1 MWKKAAFPIIL
12 MDIILSKIVD
22 NVFDKLFRV
31 IISVILF
38 MSNDAIV
45 QKINEYRND
54 IVMLDSV

>member
-1 MWKKAAFPIIL
+1 MGIIL
-12 MDIILSKIVD
+12 GKIVD

-31 IISVILF
+31 IISVVLF

-45 QKINEYRND
+45 QKINECRNY